1 MSETIADFITQQQA
15 AYKQSIPINQF
26 WDWCMNDHIE
36 LSVLYKNSQLKTGKT
51 EFKPVRNITRPL
63 LNLQYRAEGF
73 GVKDIQLYVNDS
85 KQYYKSLL
93 VRKYHDKWAQDNDI
107 DTFINSLIE
116 SYIDFG
122 GVLVKNVNDKKPE
135 VVPLESLAFCDQTDI
150 LSGPLAIK
158 HFYSP
163 DQLLAMGAKGWGNP
177 ANGATAT
184 LKDVILLAR
193 EEKKK
198 SPNGAQTA
206 KTPGKYI
213 EVFEIHG
220 TMPNSFIDS
229 NDGSEEYS
237 DQIQIICFYNK
248 KNSQEK
254 GFITLFKAK
263 ETKSPFKFLAR
274 DAIYGRAL
282 GLGGAEELFD
292 PQVWTNYAMI
302 RKQDMLDA
310 ASKTLLSS
318 DDPAVTQ
325 KQKVRDM
332 ENMEVIELAPGTTIN
347 QINTFPKNVALFE
360 NAIQE
365 WEQQAQSMS
374 GASDALLGK
383 QPTANTPFAL
393 HNLVA
398 QQAQGLHEYRKGKLA
413 TFLNEIYRDWIIPN
427 IEKDIAHNQKWI
439 AELDLDD
446 LQMVSQNLV
455 VAETNKMVKGMILQG
470 QIPTPDIQQQFQ
482 QLVQDEFK
490 KKGSKH
496 FLEILDGEFKNTDF
510 GVEVNIASK
519 QADLADKV
527 NKLTNVFR
535 TVIGS
540 PYILQSPPIAQLF
553 NKIIEASGLDPID
566 LSNFKVPPMPTRTI
580 RGMIDYKDIQDPKAQ
595 EEYLQLMGIEPNDTS
610 YSGNVGQTEN
620 PAPTPQQ

>member
-1 MSETIADFITQQQA
+1 
-15 AYKQSIPINQF
+15 
-26 WDWCMNDHIE
+26 
-36 LSVLYKNSQLKTGKT
+36 
-51 EFKPVRNITRPL
+51 
-63 LNLQYRAEGF
+63 
-73 GVKDIQLYVNDS
+73 
-85 KQYYKSLL
+85 
-93 VRKYHDKWAQDNDI
+93 
-107 DTFINSLIE
+107 
-116 SYIDFG
+116 
-122 GVLVKNVNDKKPE
+122 
-135 VVPLESLAFCDQTDI
+135 
-150 LSGPLAIK
+150 
-158 HFYSP
+158 
-163 DQLLAMGAKGWGNP
+163 
-177 ANGATAT
+177 
-184 LKDVILLAR
+184 
-193 EEKKK
+193 
-198 SPNGAQTA
+198 
-206 KTPGKYI
+206 
-213 EVFEIHG
+213 
-220 TMPNSFIDS
+220 
-229 NDGSEEYS
+229 
-237 DQIQIICFYNK
+237 
-248 KNSQEK
+248 
-254 GFITLFKAK
+254 
-263 ETKSPFKFLAR
+263 
-274 DAIYGRAL
+274 
-282 GLGGAEELFD
+282 
-292 PQVWTNYAMI
+292 
-302 RKQDMLDA
+302 
-310 ASKTLLSS
+310 
-318 DDPAVTQ
+318 
-325 KQKVRDM
+325 M